1 MCCYPSDFEAKF
13 RTLLADQAD
22 AFFQSLA
29 QPSVQG
35 LRVNLCKT
43 SANAFLA
50 DSGLSL
56 TSVPWCAEGFY
67 VENPA
72 QRPGKHPY
80 HEAGVYYLQDP
91 SAMAPV
97 TLLAPRVGD
106 RVLDLCAAPGGK
118 STQIAAL
125 IGVDGFLLANEIHPQ
140 RSRQLSQNIERMG
153 FANTRREARQLVS
166 HAHFT
171 VNGHKVNIPSYQ
183 VKPGDV
189 VAVREKSR
197 SSVKFKTLL
206 EENSKSVCPKW
217 IEKAKDS
224 FEGKIVAMPARD
236 DIDYEVAEHL
246 IVELY

>member
-1 MCCYPSDFEAKF
+1 MAKNM
-13 RTLLADQAD
+13 
-22 AFFQSLA
+22 
-29 QPSVQG
+29 QPI
-35 LRVNLCKT
+35 LKRCKT
-43 SANAFLA
+43 
-50 DSGLSL
+50 
-56 TSVPWCAEGFY
+56 
-67 VENPA
+67 
-72 QRPGKHPY
+72 
-80 HEAGVYYLQDP
+80 
-91 SAMAPV
+91 
-97 TLLAPRVGD
+97 
-106 RVLDLCAAPGGK
+106 LDLSPAVRGYSK
-118 STQIAAL
+118 STKRQPKQTRRKQSEY
-125 IGVDGFLLANEIHPQ
+125 GM
-140 RSRQLSQNIERMG
+140 QLSEKQKVKFIYGVLEKQFRAYYEKAERKQGITGEILLQELERRLDNVVFRMG

-246 IVELY
+246 IVELYSK